1 MSSLYGVIADMRR
14 EHRGSAD
21 AAKTL
26 DMVVEELGSTRDNL
40 RQAVAKLEG
49 KPLPPGGQQVLEE
62 LLERAR
68 AEGVDDLQRGPA
80 PDEIPVGEDLD
91 EADVG
96 IAALLGVSSL
106 LVVLLAAAAIVVG
119 VTRHMGT

>member
-14 EHRGSAD
+14 EQRGGAD

-26 DMVVEELGSTRDNL
+26 DLVVEELGSTRDNL
-40 RQAVAKLEG
+40 REAVSRLESR
-49 KPLPPGGQQVLEE
+49 PLPPGGKEILQE

-80 PDEIPVGEDLD
+80 PDEVPVGEDLD
-91 EADVG
+91 EADIG
-96 IAALLGVSSL
+96 IGVLLAISSL
-106 LVVLLAAAAIVVG
+106 IVVLLAAVAVVVG
-119 VTRHMGT
+119 ISQHAG